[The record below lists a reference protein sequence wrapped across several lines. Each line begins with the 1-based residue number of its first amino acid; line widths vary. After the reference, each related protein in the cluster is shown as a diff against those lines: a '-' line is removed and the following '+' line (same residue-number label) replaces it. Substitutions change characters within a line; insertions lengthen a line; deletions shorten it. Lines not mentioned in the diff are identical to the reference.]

1 MRLKKYLFFA
11 TVFILAILMSAFAH
25 FRNSKRLVK
34 KVMVNFESQGAQ
46 FLSDS
51 LVDKLLIQNKG
62 GLPWKAKDSL
72 A

>member
-11 TVFILAILMSAFAH
+11 TVFILAILISAFAH

-51 LVDKLLIQNKG
+51 LVDKLLYKTKG
-62 GLPWKAKDSL
+62 DFRGRLKIV
-72 A
+72 